1 MWGMGQ
7 RIAII
12 GTGISGLGAAWALS
26 RDHELTVYESSDRIG
41 GHTNT
46 VEVNTPQGPIAVDT
60 GFIVYNEVTYP
71 NLTRLF
77 WELAVPTQASDMS
90 FAFSA
95 DHRFEYAASLRGI
108 LAEPRNLAKPRF
120 LGMLGDINRFRRIG
134 ASLQPGRDETIDE
147 LLRRH
152 GFSAA
157 FLEDYLYPMTGAIWS
172 TSLGEIGDFPARSI
186 LTFLHNHGLIEIA
199 GRPRWRTVTGG
210 SREYLK
216 RLVAGFSDMI
226 RTGAEVRRV
235 IRSGA
240 GVTVET
246 RDDRCHFDQVIIATH
261 TDQARRILGDDAT
274 DQERSA
280 LGAIGYRPN
289 LAVLHSDPHLMP
301 RNRRLWSSW
310 NAMTSAEGRGGPAS
324 VTYWM
329 NRLQSLKTEIPLFV
343 SLNPLRDPDPALIH
357 GTFAYAHPQFDLRTP
372 GAQRA
377 IAAIQGQNHTWF
389 AGAYLGYGFHEDGL
403 RSGLDVA
410 TALGSPAPWHG
421 TLQRAGSAMREELE
435 AA

>member
-1 MWGMGQ
+1 MGGMGQ

-26 RDHELTVYESSDRIG
+26 HEHELTVYESDDRIG

-46 VEVNTPQGPIAVDT
+46 VEVDTPQGSVAVDT

-71 NLTRLF
+71 NLTQLF
-77 WELAVPTQASDMS
+77 RALAVPTQASDMS

-95 DHRFEYAASLRGI
+95 DRRFEYAASLSGM

-120 LGMLGDINRFRRIG
+120 LGMLADINRFRRIG
-134 ASLQPGRDETIDE
+134 ASLQPASGEAIED

-157 FLEDYLYPMTGAIWS
+157 FLEDYVYPMTGAIWS
-172 TSLGEIGDFPARSI
+172 TGLGEIGGFPARSI

-210 SREYLK
+210 SREYVE
-216 RLVAGFSDMI
+216 RLIAGFSDVI

-240 GVTVET
+240 GVIVET
-246 RDDRCHFDQVIIATH
+246 REDRSHFDQVIIATH
-261 TDQARRILGDDAT
+261 SDQARRILGDDAT

-310 NAMTSAEGRGGPAS
+310 NAMTSESARGGPAS

-329 NRLQSLKTEIPLFV
+329 NRLQSLETEAPLFV
-343 SLNPLRDPDPALIH
+343 SLNPLRDPNPALTH
-357 GTFAYAHPQFDLRTP
+357 RTFIYAHPQFDLRTP

-377 IAAIQGQNHTWF
+377 IAAIQGRNNTWF

-403 RSGLDVA
+403 RSGLEVA
-410 TALGSPAPWHG
+410 ASLGSPAPWHATFERG
-421 TLQRAGSAMREELE
+421 ESAMREELE

>member
-1 MWGMGQ
+1 
-7 RIAII
+7 
-12 GTGISGLGAAWALS
+12 
-26 RDHELTVYESSDRIG
+26 
-41 GHTNT
+41 
-46 VEVNTPQGPIAVDT
+46 
-60 GFIVYNEVTYP
+60 
-71 NLTRLF
+71 
-77 WELAVPTQASDMS
+77 MS
-90 FAFSA
+90 FAFSV
-95 DHRFEYAASLRGI
+95 DRGFEYAASLTGM
-108 LAEPRNLAKPRF
+108 LAEPLNLAKPRF
-120 LGMLGDINRFRRIG
+120 LGMLRDINRFRRIG
-134 ASLQPGRDETIDE
+134 ASLQPTRDETIDE

-157 FLEDYLYPMTGAIWS
+157 FLEDYLFPMTGAIWS

-216 RLVAGFSDMI
+216 RLITGFSDVI
-226 RTGAEVRRV
+226 RAGSEVRRV

-246 RDDRCHFDQVIIATH
+246 RDDRSHFDQVIIATH
-261 TDQARRILGDDAT
+261 SDQARRILGDDAT

-280 LGAIGYRPN
+280 LEVIDYRPN

-301 RNRRLWSSW
+301 RNGRLWSSW

-343 SLNPLRDPDPALIH
+343 SLNPLRDPDPALTH

-403 RSGLDVA
+403 RSGLEVA
-410 TALGSPAPWHG
+410 ASLGSPAPWQG
-421 TLQRAGSAMREELE
+421 TLQRAASVMRDELE